1 VSRASRIDNL
11 SRYKLIKKG
20 CFAYNPMRVNV
31 GSIGYAF
38 RADHIGIVSP
48 DYVVFS
54 CSEEILPEYLLY
66 LLKSDEGIEAI
77 GKNASGAVRKRLYFS
92 DLARIEIILPSIES
106 QTKRLLAFRKIM
118 DLGSQISSHNS

>member
-1 VSRASRIDNL
+1 MSRVRLGSILIEQKETIKMPDGDGLDLIGVSNEMGLHVSRASRIDNL

-20 CFAYNPMRVNV
+20 WFAYNPMRVNV

-77 GKNASGAVRKRLYFS
+77 GKNASGAVR
-92 DLARIEIILPSIES
+92 
-106 QTKRLLAFRKIM
+106 
-118 DLGSQISSHNS
+118 